1 MRALDVPDKSARVH
15 QFHRNTL
22 IALKEMLGAAGL
34 AHPRE
39 LGPEHVIRRVSAT
52 EVRSLAALHHWARPG
67 ELLSGVPDHPVFKVF
82 WDVAVPTASRRHSTT
97 LSLRGSKIRV
107 EPELES
113 SHFPTRRT
121 SWNCPLQLAAEVQRN
136 VLAALA
142 EDIGG
147 GDLTA
152 LLTPP
157 QALTGHRDQPRSA
170 VLAGT
175 AWFDAC
181 FRQLD
186 PKDRDSLEPARRRHH
201 SAGQTLCEIEA
212 NTRAL
217 LTAERAA
224 LNFLQLLSA
233 TATVTRLYVD
243 AVAGTGARIVDTR
256 KTLPGLRLAQKYAV
270 TCGGGSNHRLGLYD
284 GILIKENHIMAA
296 GGVTAALVQATAIG
310 RKDVF
315 IQIEVETLEQL
326 AEALDAGAT
335 MILLDNMDL
344 AQMRQAVGLTAG
356 RAELEAS
363 GGVSLE
369 TVRAIAETGVDR
381 ISIGGLTK
389 NVRAIDLSLR
399 HSEG

>member
-1 MRALDVPDKSARVH
+1 ME
-15 QFHRNTL
+15 F
-22 IALKEMLGAAGL
+22 
-34 AHPRE
+34 
-39 LGPEHVIRRVSAT
+39 
-52 EVRSLAALHHWARPG
+52 
-67 ELLSGVPDHPVFKVF
+67 
-82 WDVAVPTASRRHSTT
+82 
-97 LSLRGSKIRV
+97 
-107 EPELES
+107 
-113 SHFPTRRT
+113 
-121 SWNCPLQLAAEVQRN
+121 PLQLAAEVQRN

-152 LLTPP
+152 LLSP
-157 QALTGHRDQPRSA
+157 ADKRSLGTVVSREDA

-175 AWFDAC
+175 AWFDSC
-181 FRQLD
+181 FRRLD
-186 PKDRDSLEPARRRHH
+186 PLTEIRWNLRDGDSIR
-201 SAGQTLCEIEA
+201 AGEVVCEIEA
-212 NTRAL
+212 STRAL

-233 TATVTRLYVD
+233 TATVTRLHVD
-243 AVAGTGARIVDTR
+243 AIAGTGARIVDTR

-270 TCGGGSNHRLGLYD
+270 TCGGGKNHRLGLYD
-284 GILIKENHIMAA
+284 GILIKENHIIAA
-296 GGVTAALVQATAIG
+296 GGVTAALEQARAIG
-310 RKDVF
+310 RNDVF

-326 AEALDAGAT
+326 AEALDAGAR

-344 AQMRQAVGLTAG
+344 HKMRQAVGLTAG

>member
-1 MRALDVPDKSARVH
+1 MDL
-15 QFHRNTL
+15 
-22 IALKEMLGAAGL
+22 
-34 AHPRE
+34 
-39 LGPEHVIRRVSAT
+39 
-52 EVRSLAALHHWARPG
+52 
-67 ELLSGVPDHPVFKVF
+67 
-82 WDVAVPTASRRHSTT
+82 
-97 LSLRGSKIRV
+97 
-107 EPELES
+107 
-113 SHFPTRRT
+113 
-121 SWNCPLQLAAEVQRN
+121 PLQLAAEVQRN

-152 LLTPP
+152 LLSP
-157 QALTGHRDQPRSA
+157 GDKRSQGTVVSREDA

-175 AWFDAC
+175 AWFDSC
-181 FRQLD
+181 FRRLD
-186 PKDRDSLEPARRRHH
+186 PLTEIRWNMRDGDTIG
-201 SAGQTLCEIEA
+201 AGEVVCEIEA

-233 TATVTRLYVD
+233 TATATRLYVD
-243 AVAGTGARIVDTR
+243 AIAGTGARIVDTR

-270 TCGGGSNHRLGLYD
+270 TCGGGSNHRLGLHD

-296 GGVTAALVQATAIG
+296 GGITAALERARAIG
-310 RKDVF
+310 RGDVF
-315 IQIEVETLEQL
+315 IQIEVESLEQL
-326 AEALDAGAT
+326 AEALDAGAK

-344 AQMRQAVGLTAG
+344 HQMRQAVGLTVG
-356 RAELEAS
+356 RAQLEAS

-389 NVRAIDLSLR
+389 NVRAVDLSLR